1 MLAVDSGNYKEYS
14 ADIAKGMASH
24 NTLTTCSMTSM
35 KHQILSGN
43 SETVHIPM
51 TGDILQHSETAQ
63 GGHTGVYYS
72 CIPTQ
77 DIVQIVNNN
86 QASI

>member
-1 MLAVDSGNYKEYS
+1 
-14 ADIAKGMASH
+14 
-24 NTLTTCSMTSM
+24 M
-35 KHQILSGN
+35 KHQILSGH